1 MVQNETLS
9 PNVSTI
15 IKIELLILINTADCE
30 RVFWVQPDQ
39 DEGEGKNESQ
49 FSQLIDGNFSEFPL
63 LRAPISFTF
72 MSFDASMN
80 SI

>member
-1 MVQNETLS
+1 M
-9 PNVSTI
+9 
-15 IKIELLILINTADCE
+15 K